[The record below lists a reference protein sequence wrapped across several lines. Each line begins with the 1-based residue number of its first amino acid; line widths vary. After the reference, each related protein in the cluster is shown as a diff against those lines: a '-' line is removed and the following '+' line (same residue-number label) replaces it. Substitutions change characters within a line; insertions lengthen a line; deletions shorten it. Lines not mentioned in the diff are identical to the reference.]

1 MTLKPRHLVAQLSKR
16 LAESKPLIQVVL
28 GPRQVGK
35 TTAVKMA
42 LDGRGVYQTA
52 DSPVPLPSQSLIE
65 WWEEAEQSHDKILA
79 IDEIQKIP
87 GWSEVLKKLW
97 DARPGIKV
105 IVTGSSALLV
115 ERGLKE
121 TLSGRFELIR
131 AEHWNLDEASKT
143 FGLSLDE
150 FIEFGCY
157 PGAVPFRED
166 IARWGAYIRDSIVE
180 PAIGRDI
187 LQLRP
192 VEHPALLR
200 QVFGVAC
207 SLPAQV
213 VSLQKI
219 QGSLEGKGNIATI
232 AGYLDLLHQGFLI
245 TALQKYSGSAVRI
258 RQSSPKFVV
267 HDNGLIRAFERPIEP
282 RLEGDRIGRYLEN
295 AVGARL
301 IEAGWEVYYW
311 KHRNLE
317 VDYVALGPGGE
328 KWAIEVKSSQPTDRD
343 LVGLRQFVED
353 HPAFEPVLVSP
364 KNCTIANLKHVTIE
378 KILSLSGKT
387 LKHVLGTG

>member
-1 MTLKPRHLVAQLSKR
+1 MTQKPRHLVRQISKR
-16 LAESKPLIQVVL
+16 LAESAPLMQVVI

-35 TTAVKMA
+35 TTAVKMV
-42 LDGRGVYQTA
+42 LHGRGVYQTA
-52 DSPVPLPSQSLIE
+52 DSPVPLPSQTLVE
-65 WWEEAEQSHDKILA
+65 WWEEAERSPDKILA
-79 IDEIQKIP
+79 IDEVQKIP
-87 GWSEVLKKLW
+87 AWSELLKKLW
-97 DARPGIKV
+97 DTRPGLKV

-121 TLSGRFELIR
+121 TLAGRFELLR
-131 AEHWNLDEASKT
+131 AEHWNLAEASQS

-150 FIEFGCY
+150 FLQMGCY
-157 PGAVPFRED
+157 PGAIPFRED
-166 IARWGAYIRDSIVE
+166 ITRWGSYVRDAIVE

-207 SLPAQV
+207 SFPAQV

-219 QGSLEGKGNIATI
+219 QGALEGKGNIATI
-232 AGYLDLLHQGFLI
+232 SNYLELLHQGFLI
-245 TALQKYSGSAVRI
+245 TPVQKFSGSAIRV
-258 RQSSPKFVV
+258 RQSSPKLVV

-282 RLEGDRIGRYLEN
+282 IPTGERLGRYIEN

-301 IEAGWEVYYW
+301 IESGWEVYYW
-311 KHRNLE
+311 RHRNLE

-328 KWAIEVKSSQPTDRD
+328 KWAIEVKSSCPEERE
-343 LVGLRQFVED
+343 LMGLRKFVEEYS
-353 HPAFEPVLVSP
+353 AFEPVLVSP
-364 KNCTIANLKHVTIE
+364 SDLSITDIKHVGLKE
-378 KILSLSGKT
+378 VLSFSRERPGLRSEG
-387 LKHVLGTG
+387 